1 MLEDVT
7 QSWKYNKIMFDM
19 NKKDER
25 RKKKY
30 RAEQYYNTSNLVN
43 KNNIRIDDVLYT
55 VNKHIDSSHNK
66 VSCIRV
72 LSRVKTTRNKFL
84 YIDYKNINTNERGRL
99 YLRDY
104 RIQIDDEYETFNMAF
119 TNKDVAYK
127 YSQDYS
133 ITDNKLYNIDNKLLH
148 KSYKKF
154 KKSTYNKEYKLLYK

>member
-19 NKKDER
+19 NTKDER

-43 KNNIRIDDVLYT
+43 KNNIRINDVFYT

-84 YIDYKNINTNERGRL
+84 YVDYKNVNTNEKGRL

-104 RIQIDDEYETFNMAF
+104 RIQIDDDYETFNMAF

-133 ITDNKLYNIDNKLLH
+133 ITDNKIYNIDNKFLYRV
-148 KSYKKF
+148 YKKF
-154 KKSTYNKEYKLLYK
+154 KKKTLELQSK